1 MPGLFSTPDEISQ
14 AQQALQEQ
22 SARGFAG
29 LGAEGGM
36 YLGMRA
42 GQQIGGLLSGPN
54 PAMVRSLLVQDA
66 LKEANQSGTEI
77 GTPKYFE
84 TLTKALAQRNL
95 SNDALGVQQYGAG
108 LEATAAKGNLE
119 RAQAINQLAQ
129 AQRALRSPALEHL
142 PDAEKYRV
150 LLENEQAK
158 PGGGNPQT
166 IAFYQDMMKK
176 RAQTETS
183 PNQEAV
189 AYLQETRDKVA
200 SGKQLTPNEIGK
212 AKAYYFQL
220 TAPRFDQASG
230 QMIMHPGVPELNPQ
244 SNFGITAGPQ
254 PQTASPAQPLQP
266 GPTPSPAPGQYD
278 VTPRILP
285 QGYSVY
291 PGRQPGKELNDDVEK
306 YARSLEQARL
316 PTFESS
322 LREVET
328 QLQPL
333 GKNAFK
339 YLTGPQALLPD
350 VIVSNTVP
358 NGPEIVRARQA
369 FARLKDMELKDRS
382 GATVTVPEF
391 DRFKQEYGQGILKTP
406 EQIQNALDQVR
417 AGIDRHYQRVTAG
430 FDPKIAAEYNRRL
443 SGLQGATAFGAGNAP
458 TATGPNGERIIL
470 RNGRWIPM

>member
-1 MPGLFSTPDEISQ
+1 
-14 AQQALQEQ
+14 
-22 SARGFAG
+22 
-29 LGAEGGM
+29 M
-36 YLGMRA
+36 YLGARA
-42 GQQIGGLLSGPN
+42 GQQLGGLLSGPN
-54 PAMVRSLLVQDA
+54 PAVMRSVLVQDA
-66 LKEANQSGTEI
+66 LREANQSGTEI

-95 SNDALGVQQYGAG
+95 ANDAIGVQQHAAG
-108 LEATAAKGNLE
+108 LEATSAKGALE

-150 LLENEQAK
+150 LLENEQSK

-166 IAFYQDMMKK
+166 VAFYQDMMKK

-200 SGKQLTPNEIGK
+200 AGKQLTPNEIGK

-220 TAPRFDQASG
+220 TSPRFDQASG

-244 SNFGITAGPQ
+244 SNFGIG
-254 PQTASPAQPLQP
+254 ASPAQSQAAGVQP
-266 GPTPSPAPGQYD
+266 QQQSVPSPAPGQYD
-278 VTPRILP
+278 VTPRTLP
-285 QGYSVY
+285 QGYTVY
-291 PGRQPGKELNDDVEK
+291 PGRQPAKELNDDVEK
-306 YARSLEQARL
+306 YGRSLEQARL

-328 QLQPL
+328 QVQPL

-350 VIVSNTVP
+350 VIVANTVP

-443 SGLQGATAFGAGNAP
+443 SGLQGTTAFGGNAP

-470 RNGRWIPM
+470 RNGRWVPM